1 MFEHQKL
8 VEPKWQQDG
17 FEIDSLTVF
26 CPNCTWGVTL
36 NAAKNRSLKA
46 VSSEHPAVSQDSRSA
61 TWCHNSPTNSI
72 ERRAVLRLLHFVQ
85 ISADSLPTFFKRL
98 HFSFTLLKQMSCG
111 FTETLSGQAQST
123 IFS

>member
-1 MFEHQKL
+1 MFVSGLWVSRDMFEHQKL

-46 VSSEHPAVSQDSRSA
+46 VSSEHLQCPKTAAAPLGA
-61 TWCHNSPTNSI
+61 TT
-72 ERRAVLRLLHFVQ
+72 VQ
-85 ISADSLPTFFKRL
+85 QI
-98 HFSFTLLKQMSCG
+98 Q
-111 FTETLSGQAQST
+111 
-123 IFS
+123 